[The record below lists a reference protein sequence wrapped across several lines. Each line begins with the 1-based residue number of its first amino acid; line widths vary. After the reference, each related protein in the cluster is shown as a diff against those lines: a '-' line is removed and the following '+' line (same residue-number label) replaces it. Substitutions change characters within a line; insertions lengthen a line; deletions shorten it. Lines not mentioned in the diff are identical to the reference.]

1 MININSFKIAER
13 YIHLKKG
20 SFLRQCIDKIRE
32 KHVHSFEE
40 REKHFGASCK
50 LK

>member
-1 MININSFKIAER
+1 MININSFTIAEK

-20 SFLRQCIDKIRE
+20 TFMWQCIDKIQE

-40 REKHFGASCK
+40 RKKTFWDQ
-50 LK
+50 L